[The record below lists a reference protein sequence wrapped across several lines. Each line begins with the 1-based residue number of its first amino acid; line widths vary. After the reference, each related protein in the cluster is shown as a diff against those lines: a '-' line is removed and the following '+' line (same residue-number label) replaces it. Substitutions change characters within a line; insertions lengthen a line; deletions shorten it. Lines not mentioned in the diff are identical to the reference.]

1 MAKLKDLELKD
12 SSEKKKKKKK
22 KYSSQNLGLFDHVN
36 QITKFRD
43 PDYFDNLTDGD
54 KKSFDHFIILK
65 ALSMNPA
72 LLDRVKVLYQ
82 YFDIISPKI
91 FYKLLISYIPA
102 DSTYYPWIK
111 SKKRYKEELI
121 KMVSK
126 RFEVSNKDAK
136 EYISLLSLTEEGV
149 KSLIYICQEFGK
161 SEKEIEELLSN
172 NNDNE

>member
-1 MAKLKDLELKD
+1 MAKLKDPKLKD
-12 SSEKKKKKKK
+12 SSEKKKKKK

-54 KKSFDHFIILK
+54 KKSFDHFKILK
-65 ALSMNPA
+65 ALSMNPV
-72 LLDRVKVLYQ
+72 LLDQVKVLYR
-82 YFDIISPKI
+82 YFDTIPSKV

-111 SKKRYKEELI
+111 SKKQYKKELL

-126 RFEVSNKDAK
+126 RFEVSDRQAE

-149 KSLIYICQEFGK
+149 KSLVYICQEFGK